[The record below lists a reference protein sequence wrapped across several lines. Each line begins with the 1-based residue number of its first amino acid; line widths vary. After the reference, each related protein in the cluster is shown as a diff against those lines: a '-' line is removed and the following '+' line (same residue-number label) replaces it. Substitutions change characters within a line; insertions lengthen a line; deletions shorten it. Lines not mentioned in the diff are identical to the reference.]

1 MFLKTQRE
9 TLDLC
14 EIPATLP
21 AMDIGWMALLLLVLA
36 VLGWVG
42 TFLQQQRQI
51 RENARMAREAEA
63 RYQEEVVRRERAVT
77 ESGMLQTRHAESVQV
92 VDALRREG
100 RELSQE
106 LATEKQR
113 NQDLQNRL
121 AEEKKELEQWGE
133 RFRHEFQSLSQ
144 RILKEQ
150 STRFSEQNRE
160 QLGHMLDPL
169 RERIVEFRRSVTDIY
184 EKGLKEHAELKAG
197 VAQIQQLNQV
207 MAEDA
212 RNLTLALKGENK
224 VQGNWGE
231 VILERLLELSGLE
244 KGREF
249 ETQGTFVDEESG
261 RRLRPDVIIHLP
273 ENRNIVLD
281 SKVSLTAFEKYC
293 SADTEEAR
301 AAALREHLLSLRAHI
316 KSLAAK
322 DYPSQTG
329 LNAPDFTLLF
339 IPIEPAFNLAL
350 REDLGLFDD
359 AFERKIVLVTPSTL
373 LASLKTVSSIWRQ
386 EKQNRNAEE
395 IARLGGR
402 LYDKIANFC
411 ESLDEVGQRLQ
422 QAQQAFATARS
433 RLSEGHGNVLRTTE
447 RLRQLGAKVS
457 KALPES
463 EELMEEDRST

>member
-1 MFLKTQRE
+1 ME
-9 TLDLC
+9 
-14 EIPATLP
+14 
-21 AMDIGWMALLLLVLA
+21 IGWMALPLLALA
-36 VLGWVG
+36 VLGWIG
-42 TFLQQQRQI
+42 TLLWHRRRL
-51 RENARMAREAEA
+51 REAERGAREAEA
-63 RYQEEVVRRERAVT
+63 RSQDERVRRERTLT
-77 ESGMLQTRHAESVQV
+77 ELEILQSRQSESEGV
-92 VDALRREG
+92 VETLRREAG
-100 RELSQE
+100 ELSRE

-113 NQDLQNRL
+113 NEDLQARL
-121 AEEKKELEQWGE
+121 AEEKRALEQWGE
-133 RFRHEFQSLSQ
+133 RFRHEFQALSQ
-144 RILKEQ
+144 QILKEQ

-160 QLGHMLDPL
+160 QLGQMLDPL

-249 ETQGTFVDEESG
+249 ETQGTLVDEESG

-301 AAALREHLLSLRAHI
+301 AVALREHLFSLRAHI

-322 DYPSQTG
+322 DYPAQTG

-359 AFERKIVLVTPSTL
+359 AFERKIVMVTPSTL
-373 LASLKTVSSIWRQ
+373 LASLKTVASIWRQ

-411 ESLDEVGQRLQ
+411 ESLEEVGQRLQ
-422 QAQQAFATARS
+422 QAQQAYATARS

-447 RLRQLGAKVS
+447 RLRDLGAKVS
-457 KALPES
+457 KTLPES
-463 EELMEEDRST
+463 EELAEEDRST